1 MSHVADKTRFYP
13 TNSTRFGILENG
25 SLGAFSGAVLR
36 RLRVISRSTSFNK
49 VREATTQ
56 GISRLVAP
64 NKPSEGDIL
73 TKSHPATSGRDHRP
87 LTHVNAIT
95 IVSDKRAQLHVY
107 QNVDIAIAETRLQQL
122 PFLNRSHWDNQ
133 EIHDSSYRTRLQVY
147 KALSLGDGHL
157 TIFKLFTK
165 LSCTSNQ
172 PCHFHG
178 AVEAHGGD
186 VDPAFLSAGTVD
198 RNFEV
203 ENHQNFEVADQ
214 SFEVQA
220 PHQNSDLLAVACTS
234 AEQIPEYPRRE
245 VDWDKFQVITYS
257 PKTLS
262 FVTADMMK
270 YHGRKLFPKDNVKD
284 LEAVGARC
292 SRSRPERIGE
302 LVVLQPALAEFFR
315 LGTEISAGTTYV
327 SRLTPVNV

>member
-1 MSHVADKTRFYP
+1 MWLTRLG
-13 TNSTRFGILENG
+13 STRPTAHDSGSSRTAHWELFRGSVCVMSLDRLRNRLHQTSTKYAKPPPKECEPGIQRIRSRATACHSCTRLVERVPDRG
-25 SLGAFSGAVLR
+25 QASLGSDLNIRFKHL
-36 RLRVISRSTSFNK
+36 
-49 VREATTQ
+49 ATPLT
-56 GISRLVAP
+56 SRLVAP

-87 LTHVNAIT
+87 LTH
-95 IVSDKRAQLHVY
+95 
-107 QNVDIAIAETRLQQL
+107 QL
-122 PFLNRSHWDNQ
+122 PFLNRSHW
-133 EIHDSSYRTRLQVY
+133 
-147 KALSLGDGHL
+147 
-157 TIFKLFTK
+157 
-165 LSCTSNQ
+165 
-172 PCHFHG
+172 
-178 AVEAHGGD
+178 VEARGGD

-220 PHQNSDLLAVACTS
+220 PHQNSDLLAVACTPVD
-234 AEQIPEYPRRE
+234 QVPEYPRRE

-262 FVTADMMK
+262 FVTTDMMK
-270 YHGRKLFPKDNVKD
+270 YSGRKLCQKDNVKD
-284 LEAVGARC
+284 LKAVGARC